1 MSVPELSIQI
11 KNTPGQLMQITA
23 ILAEAN
29 VNIKAI
35 TASSA
40 GKLGWVRMIVDNE
53 KNAQEALEDCGYD
66 VDVGE
71 AIAII
76 LHDEPGALD
85 TPLRILADAKINVDY
100 IYTSAPIADEY
111 PIVIFGVQ
119 SPSAA
124 ERLLKKHHVK
134 VAAV

>member
-11 KNTPGQLMQITA
+11 KNTPGQFMQITA

-29 VNIKAI
+29 VSIKAI

-66 VDVGE
+66 VEVGE

-76 LHDEPGALD
+76 LHNEPGALD
-85 TPLRILADAKINVDY
+85 TPLRLLADEKINVDY
-100 IYTSAPIADEY
+100 IYTSSQLDHER

-124 ERLLKKHHVK
+124 ERLLKRHHVK
-134 VAAV
+134 IAAL